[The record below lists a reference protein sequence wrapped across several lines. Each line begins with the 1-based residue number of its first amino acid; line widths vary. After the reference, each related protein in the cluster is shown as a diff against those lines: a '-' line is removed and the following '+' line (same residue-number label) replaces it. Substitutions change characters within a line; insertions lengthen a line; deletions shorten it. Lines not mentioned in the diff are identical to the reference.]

1 MRQGVVCV
9 LLAVSLATIS
19 VGFIALGLLWSAL
32 WELCAAVFLSVALAL
47 CIYAV
52 LSYQTRKYRK
62 EQLLRYQPLPSQSQ
76 ELTGSQNPKHTK
88 ISAL

>member
-1 MRQGVVCV
+1 MVCV
-9 LLAVSLATIS
+9 LFAVSLIITS

-76 ELTGSQNPKHTK
+76 EPPGSQNPQHTK
-88 ISAL
+88 ISTP